1 MNTNIEAL
9 EKMFAQR
16 HSHYALAPE
25 WVAPQSEVESFLAKV
40 LGNVPSAFNS
50 QPVRMVLLQG
60 ENHLRHWQMIED
72 ALQRIMGVEA
82 YNQSTRDKIHGA
94 FRAGV
99 ATILFFDDTTIT
111 PNLQEQFPLYA
122 HNFPKWAEQ
131 TQGSHQF
138 AVWLGLSEMG
148 FGVSLQHYNG
158 IIDEEIKREWGIPES
173 WSLVGQ
179 MPFGK
184 PLSQPEAKDKL
195 PLETTLL
202 IK

>member
-1 MNTNIEAL
+1 MNTNVEVFG
-9 EKMFAQR
+9 KMLAKR

-25 WVAPQSEVESFLAKV
+25 WVAPQSEVESLLAEV
-40 LGNVPSAFNS
+40 LRNVPSAFNS

-60 ENHLRHWQMIED
+60 ENHLHHWQMIAD
-72 ALQRIMGVEA
+72 ALKRMMGEEA
-82 YNQSTRDKIHGA
+82 YNKSTRDKIRGA
-94 FRAGV
+94 FRNGV
-99 ATILFFDDTTIT
+99 ATVLFFDDTAVTQ
-111 PNLQEQFPLYA
+111 NLQEQFPLYA

-138 AVWLGLSEMG
+138 AVWLGLCEMG

-158 IIDEEIKREWGIPES
+158 IIDEDIKRELGLPAS

-184 PLSQPEAKDKL
+184 PLSQSDEKEKL

>member
-1 MNTNIEAL
+1 MNANTEIL
-9 EKMFAQR
+9 EKMLAGR

-40 LGNVPSAFNS
+40 LHNVPSAFNS

-60 ENHLRHWQMIED
+60 ESHLRHWQMIED
-72 ALQRIMGVEA
+72 ALKGMMSEEA
-82 YNQSTRDKIHGA
+82 YNKSTRDKIQGA

-99 ATILFFDDTTIT
+99 ATILFFDDTAIT
-111 PNLQEQFPLYA
+111 QKLQEQFPLYTP
-122 HNFPKWAEQ
+122 NFPKWAEQ

-138 AVWLGLSEMG
+138 AVWLGLCGMG

-158 IIDEEIKREWGIPES
+158 IIDEDIKQELGLPAS

-184 PLSQPEAKDKL
+184 PLSQPGEKEKL
-195 PLETTLL
+195 PLDTTLL

>member
-1 MNTNIEAL
+1 MNTNVEVLKKI
-9 EKMFAQR
+9 FAKR

-25 WVAPQSEVESFLAKV
+25 WVVSQSEVEFFLAEV
-40 LGNVPSAFNS
+40 LRNVPSAFNS
-50 QPVRMVLLQG
+50 QPVRMVLLHG
-60 ENHLRHWQMIED
+60 EGHLRHWQMIAD
-72 ALQRIMGVEA
+72 ALKGIMGEEV
-82 YNQSTRDKIHGA
+82 YNKSTHNKIQGA

-99 ATILFFDDTTIT
+99 ATILFFDDTAVTQ
-111 PNLQEQFPLYA
+111 NLQEQFPLYA

-131 TQGSHQF
+131 TQGCHQF
-138 AVWLGLSEMG
+138 AVWLGLCEMG
-148 FGVSLQHYNG
+148 FGASLQHYNG
-158 IIDEEIKREWGIPES
+158 IIDEDIKRELGLPES

-184 PLSQPEAKDKL
+184 PLSQLVEKEKL